1 MRNGKFS
8 VTLLHLFLFI
18 QSFKAPIDLVLTFLP
33 SKKGL
38 KRFTRHWLPVREKR
52 LLVSLPPLASKTQLA
67 RVTVLLAVKT
77 RVSIMSLPSGNV
89 RKFDSDQAWSQKTAC
104 TIIFANKGVRGV
116 IGQWNKERY
125 RKQINCL
132 MDARK

>member
-18 QSFKAPIDLVLTFLP
+18 QSFKASIDLVLTFLP

-52 LLVSLPPLASKTQLA
+52 LLVSFPPPRFQNPA
-67 RVTVLLAVKT
+67 RA
-77 RVSIMSLPSGNV
+77 RHG
-89 RKFDSDQAWSQKTAC
+89 FAC
-104 TIIFANKGVRGV
+104 S
-116 IGQWNKERY
+116 
-125 RKQINCL
+125 
-132 MDARK
+132 

>member
-52 LLVSLPPLASKTQLA
+52 LLVSFPPPLASKTQLA

-89 RKFDSDQAWSQKTAC
+89 RKFDSDQA
-104 TIIFANKGVRGV
+104 
-116 IGQWNKERY
+116 
-125 RKQINCL
+125 
-132 MDARK
+132 

>member
-18 QSFKAPIDLVLTFLP
+18 QSFKASIDLVLTFLP

-52 LLVSLPPLASKTQLA
+52 LLVSFPPLASKTQLA

-77 RVSIMSLPSGNV
+77 RVSIMSLPLGNV
-89 RKFDSDQAWSQKTAC
+89 RKFDSDQA
-104 TIIFANKGVRGV
+104 
-116 IGQWNKERY
+116 
-125 RKQINCL
+125 
-132 MDARK
+132 